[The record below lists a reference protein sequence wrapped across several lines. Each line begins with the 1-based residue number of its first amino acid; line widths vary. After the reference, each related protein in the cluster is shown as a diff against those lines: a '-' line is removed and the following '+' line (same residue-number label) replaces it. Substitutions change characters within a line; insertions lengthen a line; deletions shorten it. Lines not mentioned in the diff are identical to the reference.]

1 MNTALIGIGTNMGDR
16 LSHLRESLRAL
27 SMLPD
32 TKLVQ
37 LSHIY
42 ETKPVGFAAQPD
54 FLNCVV
60 EVDTGLS
67 PSALL
72 GACLGIEAGMGRVR
86 DLDIRNV
93 PRVIDLDL
101 LIYEHVKTESRE
113 LTLPHPRILERAFV
127 MRPLMDLYP
136 SGRAPGLYFGAHLKE
151 TDQSGVTLYEEQI
164 EL

>member
-1 MNTALIGIGTNMGDR
+1 MNTAVIGIGTNMGDR
-16 LSHLRESLRAL
+16 LSHLRESLHAL
-27 SMLPD
+27 SLLPD

-86 DLDIRNV
+86 DLDIRNG

-127 MRPLMDLYP
+127 MRPLLDLYP
-136 SGRAPGLYFGAHLKE
+136 SGRAPGVYFGACLKE
-151 TDQSGVTLYEEQI
+151 IDQSGVTQYEEQI